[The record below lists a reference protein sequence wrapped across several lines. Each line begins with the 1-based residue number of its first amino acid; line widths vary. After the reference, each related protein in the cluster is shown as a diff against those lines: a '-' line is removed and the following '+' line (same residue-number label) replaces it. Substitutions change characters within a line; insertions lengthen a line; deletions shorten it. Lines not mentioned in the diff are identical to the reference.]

1 MMTPQRVTWLGLV
14 VNGLLATAKVL
25 AGLLCHSNAIMVDG
39 IHSASDLV
47 TDAVVLAGLRVSSKP
62 ADDDHHYG
70 HQRVS
75 TLVAMFVGAGLMGI
89 GFYIAYRALLT
100 IHEPGTD
107 IRPTVPF
114 WIALASVPVK
124 EILYQVTLK
133 VAIRTNNIALRANAW
148 HHRTDAF
155 TSIAA
160 AAGLAGVAFGGPE
173 WAFLDHITAIVLAVF
188 LVYAAIGII
197 REAAGELIDQAPEED
212 VVIELERIARETPG
226 VRDYHAVRAR
236 KHGGVI
242 EMDIHVLVDRELP
255 VWKGH
260 DIASEVRNRIRNS
273 DHDVQEVI
281 VHVEPYE
288 SKTAE

>member
-1 MMTPQRVTWLGLV
+1 VMTPKRVTWLGLIL
-14 VNGLLATAKVL
+14 NGLLALAKVA
-25 AGLLCHSNAIMVDG
+25 AGLLCRSNAILVDG

-47 TDAVVLAGLRVSSKP
+47 TDAIVLAGLRVSSKP

-75 TLVAMFVGAGLMGI
+75 TLVAMFVGAGLMGVGI
-89 GFYIAYRALLT
+89 FIAYKAVMTL
-100 IHEPGTD
+100 HAPESD

-114 WIALASVPVK
+114 WIALASVPIK
-124 EILYQVTLK
+124 EMLYQLTLR

-148 HHRTDAF
+148 HHRTDAM

-160 AAGLAGVAFGGPE
+160 AAGLAGVALGGPE
-173 WAFLDHITAIVLAVF
+173 WHFLDHVTAIVLAAF

-197 REAAGELIDQAPEED
+197 REAANELIDQAPDED
-212 VVIELERIARETPG
+212 VLDELQRIARETPG

-242 EMDIHVLVDRELP
+242 EMDIHILVDRELP
-255 VWKGH
+255 VWQGH
-260 DIASEVRNRIRNS
+260 DIASDVRHRIRNS
-273 DHDVQEVI
+273 DHDVREVI
-281 VHVEPYE
+281 VHVEPYQ
-288 SKTAE
+288 SPSDG